1 MGNVIRYGAVNT
13 KIKSMRSSFLTKEQF
28 QKLINTNSFEEA
40 IRFLKE
46 ETDYKE
52 LFQGISADS
61 IHRGQFEI
69 ILKRYHI
76 DRLYKLTHYFSG
88 EYKKLIKIFFMR
100 YEIED
105 LKVILRSKYVN
116 RSRAEIED
124 MLAYK
129 NPLNTIDYDYLLSSS
144 DMHQLIGRLE
154 DSIYYKQIKP
164 FEHTINK
171 EGLFMIENNL
181 DILFH
186 STLRKFIKHLDPEDR
201 EVISDIIGFEA
212 DMLNISA
219 IYRGR
224 KYYNLSPEVIYN
236 YTIYDYYKLKPEI
249 MKKLCYA
256 KDMNEYFEILKD
268 LPYKQIIPMN
278 DNEDFLIEVYERAS
292 FKKFLDKYM
301 AKFQLNISV
310 LMAFFYLLNI
320 EIKNIV
326 SIVENKRYG
335 AEDTDLIEYLNTSLK
350 KG

>member
-1 MGNVIRYGAVNT
+1 MGNIIRYGAVNT
-13 KIKSMRSSFLTKEQF
+13 KIKAMKSSFLTEEQY

-46 ETDYKE
+46 ETDYSE

-76 DRLYKLTHYFSG
+76 ERLYKLSHYFSG
-88 EYKKLIKIFFMR
+88 DYKKLIKILFMR

-116 RSRAEIED
+116 RSKAEIED

-129 NPLNTIDYDYLLSSS
+129 NLLNTVDYDYLLSAS
-144 DMHQLIGRLE
+144 DIHELIERLK
-154 DSIYYKQIKP
+154 DSIYYKHIKP
-164 FEHTINK
+164 FEQTINK
-171 EGLFMIENNL
+171 EGLFIIENNL

-186 STLRKFIKHLDPEDR
+186 STLRKFIKKLDPEDMKA
-201 EVISDIIGFEA
+201 ISDIIGFEA
-212 DMLNISA
+212 DMLNITA

-224 KYYNLSPEVIYN
+224 KYYNLSSEEIYN

-249 MKKLCYA
+249 IKKLCYA
-256 KDMNEYFEILKD
+256 KDMDEYFDILKD

-310 LMAFFYLLNI
+310 LMAFVNLLNI

-326 SIVENKRYG
+326 SIVENKKYG
-335 AEDTDLIEYLNTSLK
+335 AGDTGLIKYLNMSLK